1 MTSDAVG
8 RVFDGAGLAELAQRV
23 TTPAHVVAHERD
35 GVLGLSERPVR
46 GAVGIIPPLYPEW
59 LGDRGFGE
67 AHGVRFPYVA
77 GEMSHGIAGVEL
89 VEAMA
94 RAEMLA
100 FYGAAGLDLD
110 RLDRELERLRTR
122 LAGHRNWG
130 VNLIH
135 RPDAPLME
143 DAVAT
148 RLLRTGVPKISLS
161 AFLEMTPAVVRC
173 AASGLRVDATG
184 RILRKTALFAK
195 VSRPE
200 VAELFM
206 SPPPPELLRGLV
218 DDGAIT
224 EEEGRLAARLPV
236 VDDITVEADSGGH
249 TDGRPL
255 LAILP
260 AIISLARQTS
270 PSVRVGAAGGL
281 GDPAAVAAAFALGAA
296 YVLTGSVNQMSVEAA
311 TSDEAKTMLAQ
322 AGLADV
328 AMAPAADMFELG
340 AKVQV
345 VRRGTLFAGRASQL
359 RRLYLEHPS
368 LESIPAADRESLE
381 RSVFRYD
388 LEKVWRLT
396 EEYWQQRSPSEVVR
410 ARADPKHKMALVFRW
425 YLGKAATWAID
436 GTPGRRNDFQLWS
449 GPATGAFNSW
459 VAGSFLADLGQ
470 RTAVQIARNL
480 LQGAAVLTRGHQL
493 RTFGVGLPPDAFHFR
508 PRPLA

>member
-1 MTSDAVG
+1 MTSDTAALV
-8 RVFDGAGLAELAQRV
+8 ALAQRV
-23 TTPAHVVAHERD
+23 TSPAHVVADESD
-35 GVLGLSERPVR
+35 GVLSLSERPAP
-46 GAVGIIPPLYPEW
+46 GSIGIVPAMYPEW
-59 LGDRGFGE
+59 LGDRGFTE

-77 GEMSHGIAGVEL
+77 GEMSHGIASVEL

-100 FYGAAGLDLD
+100 FFGAAGLDLE
-110 RLDRELERLRTR
+110 RLERELDRLRTR

-135 RPDAPLME
+135 RPDDAAME
-143 DAVAT
+143 DAVAD
-148 RLLRTGVPKISLS
+148 RLLSAEVPKISLS
-161 AFLEMTPAVVRC
+161 AFLDMTPAVVRC

-184 RILRKTALFAK
+184 RIIRKTALFAK
-195 VSRPE
+195 VSRLE

-206 SPPPPELLRGLV
+206 SPPPPELLHRLV
-218 DDGAIT
+218 DGGDIT

-249 TDGRPL
+249 TDARPL
-255 LAILP
+255 VAILP
-260 AIISLARQTS
+260 AIVSLARQKS

-296 YVLTGSVNQMSVEAA
+296 YVLTGSVNQMSVEASI
-311 TSDEAKTMLAQ
+311 SDEAKTMLAQ

-340 AKVQV
+340 ARVQV
-345 VRRGTLFAGRASQL
+345 LRRGTLFAGRASRLHQL
-359 RRLYLEHPS
+359 YVEHPS
-368 LESIPAADRESLE
+368 LESIPAATKDSLE
-381 RSVFRYD
+381 RNVFGAD
-388 LEKVWRLT
+388 LDQVWRLT

-410 ARADPKHKMALVFRW
+410 ARADPRHKMALVFRW

-459 VAGSFLADLGQ
+459 VVGSFLADPGQ

-480 LQGAAVLTRGHQL
+480 LQGAAVLTRVHQL
-493 RTFGVGLPPDAFHFR
+493 RTFGVRLPPDAFQFR